1 MRSLIKGADLYR
13 LQENVQ
19 FKSFQTQAILPPLYK
34 NG

>member
-13 LQENVQ
+13 LQENVP

-34 NG
+34 TW